1 MSAFAANS
9 ETFAI
14 YLQYNSAT
22 NGFYVGSPSAD
33 AMAFSASSGAERM
46 RIDSSG
52 NVGIGTSAPNER
64 MVVAGGC
71 LQVTGSLTSLN
82 RPSSSVFD
90 FTGGATRIFSI
101 GADSATHGVITFS
114 TATTT
119 TNLER
124 ARIDSSGNFLVGK
137 TSYGFVTGAGCQ
149 LGASGVAIFTGS
161 NDSPLY
167 LNRTSSDGF
176 IAALY
181 KDGSNVGSISVTAT
195 ATAYNTSSDYRLKE
209 NVRPLA
215 GALERVM
222 QLKPSEWDWKED
234 GSQGVGFIAHE
245 VQDLRPQAVTG
256 TKDALDKDGKPQYQG
271 MDASFLIA
279 DLTAAL
285 QDAIKRIEQLE
296 SQINSGV

>member
-1 MSAFAANS
+1 LLIGATSPIENS
-9 ETFAI
+9 KLLVTQTGDQTCLAI
-14 YLQYNSAT
+14 
-22 NGFYVGSPSAD
+22 
-33 AMAFSASSGAERM
+33 
-46 RIDSSG
+46 SG
-52 NVGIGTSAPNER
+52 NSVGGSAHIRNSSAQSSFTAMYMLTSTST
-64 MVVAGGC
+64 VAGTISC
-71 LQVTGSLTSLN
+71 SGS
-82 RPSSSVFD
+82 
-90 FTGGATRIFSI
+90 
-101 GADSATHGVITFS
+101 
-114 TATTT
+114 TTT
-119 TNLER
+119 
-124 ARIDSSGNFLVGK
+124 
-137 TSYGFVTGAGCQ
+137 YG
-149 LGASGVAIFTGS
+149 
-161 NDSPLY
+161 
-167 LNRTSSDGF
+167 
-176 IAALY
+176 
-181 KDGSNVGSISVTAT
+181 
-195 ATAYNTSSDYRLKE
+195 TSSDYRLKE